1 MSWWKSIPFQLLCWS
16 WNVLV
21 GCWSSIFL
29 GMRIM
34 VSHLQY
40 EGLLAKSFQVGL
52 TMIIATPQKMP
63 KSNILLRSWY
73 IMKNILLKIIKHH
86 FGGCTI
92 NAIYVC
98 WLTPPIVAFDLKNFL
113 GAKMP
118 RRCRGLGCRNCRG
131 PKVCSQKDSLPR
143 KNQWNNP
150 NFQGET
156 QQEQPYFH
164 RDQTWLNCLL
174 LITLFFPLPN
184 HAFLADKPTSWGFEQ
199 TCQIWSN
206 QDRGRIARHRR
217 I

>member
-1 MSWWKSIPFQLLCWS
+1 MASECGLQESLLSYSWVNLCLIGMSWWKSIPCQLLCWS

-21 GCWSSIFL
+21 GCWSSTFL

-52 TMIIATPQKMP
+52 TMIIATPNKMP
-63 KSNILLRSWY
+63 KSNILRVLRSWF
-73 IMKNILLKIIKHH
+73 IIKNILLKIIKNH
-86 FGGCTI
+86 FGGYTK

-98 WLTPPIVAFDLKNFL
+98 WLTPPIVAFDLKKIL

-118 RRCRGLGCRNCRG
+118 RPCRGLGCRNCRG
-131 PKVCSQKDSLPR
+131 PKVRSQKDSLPR
-143 KNQWNNP
+143 NNQWNNP

-164 RDQTWLNCLL
+164 RD
-174 LITLFFPLPN
+174 
-184 HAFLADKPTSWGFEQ
+184 
-199 TCQIWSN
+199 
-206 QDRGRIARHRR
+206 
-217 I
+217 